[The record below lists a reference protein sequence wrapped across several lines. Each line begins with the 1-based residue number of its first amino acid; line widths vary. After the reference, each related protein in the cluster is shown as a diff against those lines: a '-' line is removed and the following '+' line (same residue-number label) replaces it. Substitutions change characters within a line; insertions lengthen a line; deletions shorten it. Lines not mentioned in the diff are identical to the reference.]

1 MTDHDPVHVMTDA
14 ECWEMLEENEFGR
27 LAFHLVDE
35 VHIVPMNYAVD
46 EHRRL
51 VFRTAEG
58 SKLLGLTIN
67 ADVAFEIDEFGADL
81 ARSVIVRGRARVL
94 EGREADVTDELPLR
108 PWVDTAKF
116 NVIAVEVD
124 EVTGR
129 RFDLNRPWTHM
140 IPHPG
145 ETIPE
150 PGT

>member
-1 MTDHDPVHVMTDA
+1 MTDHDPVTRMSDA
-14 ECWEMLEENEFGR
+14 EAWEMLRENEFGR

-46 EHRRL
+46 EHQRL

-67 ADVAFEIDEFGADL
+67 ADVAFEIDEFGDET
-81 ARSVIVRGRARVL
+81 ARSVVVHGRARIL
-94 EGREADVTDELPLR
+94 EGREADETEELPLR

-116 NVIAVEVD
+116 NVVAMEPD

-129 RFDLNRPWTHM
+129 RFELSRPWTHM
-140 IPHPG
+140 IPH
-145 ETIPE
+145 EAE
-150 PGT
+150 

>member
-1 MTDHDPVHVMTDA
+1 MTDHEPVSVMSDA
-14 ECWEMLEENEFGR
+14 ECWDMLYENEFGR

-67 ADVAFEIDEFGADL
+67 ADVAFEIDEFGEDL
-81 ARSVIVRGRARVL
+81 ARSVIVHGRARVL
-94 EGREADVTDELPLR
+94 EGREAAATDSLPLR

-116 NVIAVEVD
+116 NVVAVEPD
-124 EVTGR
+124 EVSGR
-129 RFDLNRPWTHM
+129 RFQLSRPWTHM
-140 IPHPG
+140 IPHP
-145 ETIPE
+145 ED
-150 PGT
+150 

>member
-1 MTDHDPVHVMTDA
+1 MTDHDPVTTLSD
-14 ECWEMLEENEFGR
+14 EESWEMLRETEFGR

-46 EHRRL
+46 DLGRL

-67 ADVAFEIDEFGADL
+67 ADVAFEIDDFGEEL
-81 ARSVIVRGRARVL
+81 ARSVVVHGRARIL
-94 EGREADVTDELPLR
+94 EGREADATDALPLR

-116 NVIAVEVD
+116 NVVAVEPD

-129 RFDLNRPWTHM
+129 QFVLNRPWTHM
-140 IPHPG
+140 IPHH
-145 ETIPE
+145 EI
-150 PGT
+150 